1 MPKKK
6 TVKKVVKSTTDGV
19 PDKVATQAAEA
30 DELQRRLAAGE
41 ALDGTETRDAT
52 LDAEGNL
59 IVPAGD
65 AQAAVAPDLTDP
77 AAIAA
82 KAAADKVTA
91 DAATAA
97 AATAQEF
104 PRVDPGAVDVP
115 AVAAPAAGNDL
126 VTLQSRFDVLEG
138 KYNTEIARMTTA
150 LSTSQNIINQQESM
164 IKGLQTN
171 PGVVATETPAKKFE
185 KLNPDDYSSYGS
197 EMEKMASLVNNLV
210 AENESLRASQ
220 TSQTPGTQGENDR
233 IAKVEKTVQNLGNT
247 VQMSAKQ
254 TYYQALDNAIVSAD
268 HKPEWEAINHDPR
281 FATWLGA
288 EEPLTGI
295 PRKAILIKANT
306 EMNAERVISIFT
318 EFKRSLQG
326 GQMPNN
332 ASTEDTLAQQAVP
345 GTAAA
350 GEDIDPGSNKQ
361 GLTTTEMFLKAKND
375 FVQGRILEADFDKV
389 SNSYQESIAKG
400 WVQPQ

>member
-1 MPKKK
+1 MAKKK
-6 TVKKVVKSTTDGV
+6 TVKKIVKSKTDGV

-41 ALDGTETRDAT
+41 PLDGTETRDAT

-59 IVPAGD
+59 IVPPGD
-65 AQAAVAPDLTDP
+65 AQAAVTPDLTDD

-82 KAAADKVTA
+82 TP
-91 DAATAA
+91 AA

-104 PRVDPGAVDVP
+104 ARVDPGSVDVP
-115 AVAAPAAGNDL
+115 AAAAPAAGNDL
-126 VTLQSRFDVLEG
+126 ATLQSRFDVLEG

-150 LSTSQNIINQQESM
+150 LSTSQNIINQQESL
-164 IKGLQTN
+164 IKSLQTT
-171 PGVVATETPAKKFE
+171 GAGAVATETPASEFA

-197 EMEKMASLVNNLV
+197 EMETMAATVNSLIAQNQSLV
-210 AENESLRASQ
+210 AQIKAGGSA
-220 TSQTPGTQGENDR
+220 PGTQGENER
-233 IAKVEKTVQNLGNT
+233 IAKVEQTVQHLGNT

-281 FATWLGA
+281 FATWLGQD
-288 EEPLTGI
+288 EPLTGI
-295 PRKAILIKANT
+295 PRKAILIKANN

-332 ASTEDTLAQQAVP
+332 ASSEDGLAQQAVP

-350 GEDIDPGSNKQ
+350 GEEIDPGSNKQ

>member
-1 MPKKK
+1 
-6 TVKKVVKSTTDGV
+6 
-19 PDKVATQAAEA
+19 
-30 DELQRRLAAGE
+30 
-41 ALDGTETRDAT
+41 
-52 LDAEGNL
+52 
-59 IVPAGD
+59 
-65 AQAAVAPDLTDP
+65 
-77 AAIAA
+77 
-82 KAAADKVTA
+82 
-91 DAATAA
+91 
-97 AATAQEF
+97 
-104 PRVDPGAVDVP
+104 
-115 AVAAPAAGNDL
+115 
-126 VTLQSRFDVLEG
+126 
-138 KYNTEIARMTTA
+138 MTTA
-150 LSTSQNIINQQESM
+150 LSTSQNIINQQESL
-164 IKGLQTN
+164 IKSLQTT
-171 PGVVATETPAKKFE
+171 GAGAVATETPASEFA

-197 EMEKMASLVNNLV
+197 EMETMAATVNSLIAQNQSLV
-210 AENESLRASQ
+210 AQIKAGGSA
-220 TSQTPGTQGENDR
+220 PGTQGENER
-233 IAKVEKTVQNLGNT
+233 IAKVEQTVQHLGNT

-281 FATWLGA
+281 FATWLGQD
-288 EEPLTGI
+288 EPLTGI
-295 PRKAILIKANT
+295 PRKAILIKANN

-332 ASTEDTLAQQAVP
+332 ASSEDGLAQQAVP

-350 GEDIDPGSNKQ
+350 GEEIDPGSNKQ

>member
-1 MPKKK
+1 MPRKK
-6 TVKKVVKSTTDGV
+6 TVKKLVKSKTDGV

-41 ALDGTETRDAT
+41 PLDGTKTKDAA
-52 LDAEGNL
+52 LDADGNI
-59 IVPAGD
+59 IVPPGD
-65 AQAAVAPDLTDP
+65 AQAATTPDLTDD
-77 AAIAA
+77 AAA
-82 KAAADKVTA
+82 KAAKVTA
-91 DAATAA
+91 DAA

-115 AVAAPAAGNDL
+115 AAAAPAAGNEL
-126 VTLQSRFDVLEG
+126 ATLQSRFDVLEG

-150 LSTSQNIINQQESM
+150 LSTSQNIINQQEALVKS
-164 IKGLQTN
+164 LQAG
-171 PGVVATETPAKKFE
+171 PGAVATEAPAKDFAR
-185 KLNPDDYSSYGS
+185 LNPDDYSSYGS
-197 EMEKMASLVNNLV
+197 EMETMAATVNSLVTQNQSLV
-210 AENESLRASQ
+210 EKIKALGGVA
-220 TSQTPGTQGENDR
+220 GTQGENDR
-233 IAKVEKTVQNLGNT
+233 IAKVEQTVQHLGNT

-281 FATWLGA
+281 FATWLGQD
-288 EEPLTGI
+288 EPLTGI
-295 PRKAILIKANT
+295 PRKAILIKANQ

-326 GQMPNN
+326 GQMPND

-350 GEDIDPGSNKQ
+350 GEEIDPSSNKQ
-361 GLTTTEMFLKAKND
+361 GLITTEMFLKAKND
-375 FVQGRILEADFDKV
+375 FVQGRITEPDFDKV
-389 SNSYQESIAKG
+389 SNGYQESIAKG
-400 WVQPQ
+400 WVSPA